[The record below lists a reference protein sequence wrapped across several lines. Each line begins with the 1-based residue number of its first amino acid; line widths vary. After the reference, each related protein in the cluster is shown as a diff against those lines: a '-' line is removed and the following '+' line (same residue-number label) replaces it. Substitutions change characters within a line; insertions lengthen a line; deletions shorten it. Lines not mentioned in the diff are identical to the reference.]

1 MNLFIC
7 LFGPSFI
14 GIKLLDYLSHKLSM
28 RYLIIYYGIMVF
40 VLNTIAVLVSYLLMG
55 IDGSVCTLIEDSSL
69 FGLKYVLIE
78 VLSILFVVPII
89 DIINKNIE
97 LSFEVVLNEKNK

>member
-1 MNLFIC
+1 MNIFIC

-28 RYLIIYYGIMVF
+28 KYLVIYYGIMVF
-40 VLNTIAVLVSYLLMG
+40 LLNTIAVLVSYLLMG
-55 IDGSVCTLIEDSSL
+55 IDGNICTFIENSSL

>member
-28 RYLIIYYGIMVF
+28 RYLIIYYGIMLF

-55 IDGSVCTLIEDSSL
+55 IDGNICTLIEDSSL